1 MPDVHP
7 VNSIHSVKRTP
18 SEVGRQVPGNAV
30 TSECVCHIL
39 ANPVIFHRKEFWFLF
54 ADFVVSWNKN
64 GQMLPELTMRV
75 VRTTDPKALMKFAWL
90 FGIKGMLSV
99 ERFKRRAKKGIYF
112 PPFLYL
118 SIINS
123 CNLRCQGCWVDV
135 ESPRESI
142 DIKRLNR
149 LINDAKTHGNSFF
162 GLLGGEPFMH
172 PQLLDVLAHHQDAY
186 FQIFTNG
193 QLITDKVAAR
203 LRELGNATPLI
214 SIEGREVVSD
224 QRRGKKDVFNRT
236 LKGLDTAIRHKLL
249 TGVATSVCKSNIRD
263 LLTESWL
270 DELIDRGVHYVWFH
284 SYRPVGPM
292 MHEDLGLTREELVE
306 TRQFITEMRTKKPIA
321 IVDAYYDHNGNAL
334 CPMATGISHH
344 VNPKGGIEP
353 CPIIQFASESID
365 DERGIYNTLTQSKFL
380 KDFREATARETRGC
394 VMLER
399 PDLVEE
405 LIERHDAK
413 DVTIRQT
420 ALKEL
425 QAMKPRHSQWLPGDE
440 IPEKHWMYRW
450 AKRFFY
456 TDFGV
461 YQNIRNMKPL
471 HEQNGHSNESQQD
484 SSTRAVVEKD

>member
-1 MPDVHP
+1 
-7 VNSIHSVKRTP
+7 
-18 SEVGRQVPGNAV
+18 
-30 TSECVCHIL
+30 
-39 ANPVIFHRKEFWFLF
+39 
-54 ADFVVSWNKN
+54 
-64 GQMLPELTMRV
+64 MLPELTMRV
-75 VRTTDPKALMKFAWL
+75 VRTTDPRALMKFAWL

-99 ERFKRRAKKGIYF
+99 EKFKRRAKKGVFF

-142 DIKRLNR
+142 DINRLNR
-149 LINDAKTHGNSFF
+149 LIDEAKEHGNSFF

-172 PQLLDVLAHHQDAY
+172 PQLLDVLAHQQDAY

-224 QRRGKKDVFNRT
+224 QRRGKKDVYNRT

-306 TRQFITEMRTKKPIA
+306 TRQFITEMRAKKPIA
-321 IVDAYYDHNGNAL
+321 IVDAYYDHDGNAL

-365 DERGIYNTLTQSKFL
+365 DERGIYKTLTQSKFL

-420 ALKEL
+420 ALQEL

-471 HEQNGHSNESQQD
+471 HEQNGHSSESQQD
-484 SSTRAVVEKD
+484 SSTQAVVEKD